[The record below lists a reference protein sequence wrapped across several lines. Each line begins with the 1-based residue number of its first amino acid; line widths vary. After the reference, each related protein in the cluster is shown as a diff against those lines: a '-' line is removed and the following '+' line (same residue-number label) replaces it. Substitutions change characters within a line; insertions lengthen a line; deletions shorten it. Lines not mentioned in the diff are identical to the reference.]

1 MLAKDMVWLGVAGG
15 SVLVIGVVGWAKLA
29 SGASNQQ
36 GTGPSLDTS
45 LAAGH
50 APPSWWTTQDY
61 KDHYAASQ
69 RLGLNPA
76 NWGAIYRSESSFNP
90 GAAFPQKDKDGV
102 PLAVGIGQLT
112 RAAGV
117 SGDYMLSILKM
128 PVSEQIPVFEKYMG
142 QVLKGA
148 RPDTAGGLYAYNFL
162 PARAQSRGTAP
173 DSELGTVAEFPLDK
187 PLDTDGNG
195 IYTVRDLSTHLSIY
209 ATDPLYLAWLQAL
222 RNAVGDQSISP
233 VW

>member
-1 MLAKDMVWLGVAGG
+1 MRDRYWLGLAGSSVAALGA
-15 SVLVIGVVGWAKLA
+15 VAWAKSA
-29 SGASNQQ
+29 SGSPSQP
-36 GTGPSLDTS
+36 GGGPGLDTS

-50 APPSWWTTQDY
+50 PPPPWWTTQDY
-61 KDHYAASQ
+61 KDHYAASR
-69 RLGLNPA
+69 RLGINPA
-76 NWGAIYRSESSFNP
+76 NWGAIYRSESSFKP
-90 GAAFPQKDKDGV
+90 TAAFPQKDKDGV

-117 SGDYMLSILKM
+117 SGDYMLSILKT
-128 PVSEQIPVFEKYMG
+128 PVSGQIPIFEKYMG

-148 RPDTAGGLYAYNFL
+148 HPDTAGGLYAFNFL
-162 PARAQSRGTAP
+162 PARAQSRGTSP
-173 DSELGTVAEFPLDK
+173 DTELGTVAEFPLDK

-195 IYTVRDLSTHLSIY
+195 KYTVRDLSTHLSIY

-222 RNAVGDQSISP
+222 RNAVGDQSLSP